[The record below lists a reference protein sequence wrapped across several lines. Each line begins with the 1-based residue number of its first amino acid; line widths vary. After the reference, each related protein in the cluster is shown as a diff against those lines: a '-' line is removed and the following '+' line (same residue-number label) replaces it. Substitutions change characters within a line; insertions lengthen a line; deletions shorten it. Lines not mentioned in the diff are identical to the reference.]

1 MQEVSSSCNTNG
13 YRTFFPVQPTQVVKV
28 NLNGQVNFQ
37 FNGFCYF
44 DKNLGPGVSSQ
55 PSFTYSAQ
63 MANGDALPSWITFTP
78 LTRTFT
84 GTPPSIGKLYFT
96 MIATLQFQTD
106 SNGFTEVN
114 SVASTFVING

>member
-1 MQEVSSSCNTNG
+1 MQEVSTTCNGNG

-44 DKNLGPGVSSQ
+44 DVPLKTNGKNQ
-55 PSFTYSAQ
+55 PKFDYTAL
-63 MANGDALPSWITFTP
+63 MANGDPLPSWITFTP
-78 LTRTFT
+78 GTRTFT

-96 MIATLQFQTD
+96 MIATLTFD
-106 SNGFTEVN
+106 AVGGFTEINTV
-114 SVASTFVING
+114 VSTFVING